1 MTIIDLLPYVKETRR
16 FGVTYVHAA
25 VRSAVRGWDGLC
37 GALEGRPVRVT
48 YCGWGRSLQSKRGHK
63 YKAHLR
69 YEDTGKP
76 VPTKLI
82 NQVQAAPLCAYCS
95 GISMPYHPVIG
106 CTCGVSDAEF
116 NAIWSSIAD

>member
-1 MTIIDLLPYVKETRR
+1 MTIIDLLLYVKETRR
-16 FGVTYVHAA
+16 FGVTYVHSS

-37 GALEGRPVRVT
+37 GTLEGRPVRAT

-69 YEDTGKP
+69 YEDSGKP

-82 NQVQAAPLCAYCS
+82 NQVEPTPLCAYCNGNS
-95 GISMPYHPVIG
+95 SASAQMWG
-106 CTCGVSDAEF
+106 CTCNVSDDQF
-116 NAIWSSIAD
+116 NKMASSIAD